1 MSGNKQISKAGTPG
15 PEDHYDSGSADSA
28 GSTGNA
34 VNTTCAGH
42 ALRLAG
48 GIAHD
53 LNTILTT
60 IYGYCEVALE
70 DLDDAS
76 PAGNAVRR
84 IIAAADRARQLTGRL
99 LDLDRASSEEKRNV
113 RVSDIISDTLDFVKP
128 SVNDNISLSL
138 QVKSPDLMVE
148 AIPSQLFRVFM
159 NIAVNAIHAMEDG
172 GGSLTVTIDSVRAVE
187 KGETSEAGEN
197 GGAKEAGETG
207 DGRTH
212 ALITF
217 ADTGEGMDQE
227 TASRIFEPYFT
238 GDRSKG
244 GTGLGLTVVNDIIT
258 EMNGTL
264 KVRSEKGMGTI
275 IDILI
280 PAVEFGSHPEKG

>member
-1 MSGNKQISKAGTPG
+1 MSGNKQINKAGTPG
-15 PEDHYDSGSADSA
+15 LEDHNGSGSAGYA
-28 GSTGNA
+28 F
-34 VNTTCAGH
+34 
-42 ALRLAG
+42 RLAG

-60 IYGYCEVALE
+60 IYGYCEMALE
-70 DLDDAS
+70 NIDDES
-76 PAGNAVRR
+76 PAGRDVRR

-99 LDLDRASSEEKRNV
+99 LDLDHASSEEKRNV
-113 RVSDIISDTLDFVKP
+113 KVSDIISDTLDFLMP
-128 SVNDNISLSL
+128 SVHDNITLSI
-138 QVKSPDLMVE
+138 QMKSPDLMVE
-148 AIPSQLFRVFM
+148 AIPSQLFRVIM
-159 NIAVNAIHAMEDG
+159 NIVVNALHAMEDG
-172 GGSLTVTIDSVRAVE
+172 GGSLTVTLDAVRT
-187 KGETSEAGEN
+187 GEAGEK
-197 GGAKEAGETG
+197 GGTEETE

-212 ALITF
+212 ALITI
-217 ADTGEGMDQE
+217 ADTGEGMDQV

-238 GDRSKG
+238 GNKSKN

-264 KVRSEKGMGTI
+264 NVRSERGIGTI

>member
-15 PEDHYDSGSADSA
+15 PEDHYGSG
-28 GSTGNA
+28 G
-34 VNTTCAGH
+34 AGH
-42 ALRLAG
+42 AFRLAG

-60 IYGYCEVALE
+60 IYGYCEMALE
-70 DLDDAS
+70 NIDDAS
-76 PAGNAVRR
+76 PAGRDVRR

-99 LDLDRASSEEKRNV
+99 LDLDHASSEEKHNV
-113 RVSDIISDTLDFVKP
+113 KVSDIISDTLDFLMP
-128 SVNDNISLSL
+128 SVHDNISLSM
-138 QVKSPDLMVE
+138 QMKSPDLTVE

-159 NIAVNAIHAMEDG
+159 NIAVNALHAMEDG
-172 GGSLTVTIDSVRAVE
+172 GGSLTITLDSVRAGE
-187 KGETSEAGEN
+187 KGESEAARESGETEEAGE
-197 GGAKEAGETG
+197 AG

-212 ALITF
+212 ARITF

-238 GDRSKG
+238 GNRSKS
-244 GTGLGLTVVNDIIT
+244 GTGLGLTVVNEIVA
-258 EMNGTL
+258 EMNGSL
-264 KVRSEKGMGTI
+264 KVRSERGKGTI